1 MSVRLDGPLTLRQL
15 FQGVKAFLHAP
26 IDRASMRKLL
36 AEGYFQGF
44 PPQALNPP
52 PQRFELLGDHV
63 FVEGFDR
70 RKPGEYGVVC
80 GS

>member
-1 MSVRLDGPLTLRQL
+1 MRLDGPLTLGQL

-36 AEGYFQGF
+36 AQGYFEWMS
-44 PPQALNPP
+44 PQDPP

-70 RKPGEYGVVC
+70 RGPGEYGVFC